1 MSVVKTIAEKLHL
14 SPSTVSLVLNNKPGI
29 SAATRQR
36 VFHTLNELGYQDYV
50 PRSTVKPRLSIH
62 FILYRKHGKILSDTP
77 FFAEVME
84 GIESQ
89 TRKYGYNLAISYIN
103 GNENIESQLQNISA
117 ANCQGIILL
126 ATELFKEDLTPFL
139 RLEIPLVV
147 LDSYNETMRVNT
159 VVINNVQGAF
169 EATKYLIDCGHRRIG
184 YLHSKTKIN
193 NFLERKEGFKKALK
207 SASIPYSAEMIY
219 RLDANLDGSY
229 RDMAKILSESPKL
242 PTAFFCDNDI
252 LCIGA
257 AKALKEAHY
266 AIPDDISM
274 IGFDDIPSCQMLEP
288 PLTTVR
294 VPKQSLGVLAVDRLA
309 QMIHETV
316 RVNVKIEVETS
327 LVERESV
334 KRMPEPASAASEPKK

>member
-36 VFHTLNELGYQDYV
+36 VFDALNELGYQDYM
-50 PRSTVKPRLSIH
+50 PRSTVKPKLTIH
-62 FILYRKHGKILSDTP
+62 FILYRKHGKILADTP
-77 FFAEVME
+77 FFSEVME
-84 GIESQ
+84 GLESQ
-89 TRKYGYNLAISYIN
+89 ARKYGYNLSISYIN
-103 GNENIESQLQNISA
+103 GNENIENQLQNISG

-126 ATELFKEDLTPFL
+126 ATELFKEDLAPFL

-184 YLHSKTKIN
+184 YLHSKTNIN

-207 SASIPYSAEMIY
+207 SASIPYSADHVYLME
-219 RLDANLDGSY
+219 ANLDGSY
-229 RDMAKILSESPKL
+229 RDMTKILAGSPAL

-252 LCIGA
+252 ICIGA
-257 AKALKEAHY
+257 VKALKEAHY
-266 AIPDDISM
+266 SIPDDISV

-309 QMIHETV
+309 QMIGEAG
-316 RVNVKIEVETS
+316 RVNVKIEVETN

-334 KRMPEPASAASEPKK
+334 KKLN